1 MISNKD
7 CKSMIIML
15 DPIFFRLLRHV
26 NKELGANCIIN
37 VTEVTET
44 IGKSV
49 SVHPIATTYGID
61 INYGDTHISLH
72 ISVVTCK
79 ILLS

>member
-1 MISNKD
+1 MVNNKN
-7 CKSMIIML
+7 CKSVIIML
-15 DPIFFRLLRHV
+15 DQIFFQPLRHV

-49 SVHPIATTYGID
+49 SVHPIATTHGID
-61 INYGDTHISLH
+61 VMATHISLC
-72 ISVVTCK
+72 IFQ
-79 ILLS
+79 LSPV

>member
-1 MISNKD
+1 
-7 CKSMIIML
+7 MIIML
-15 DPIFFRLLRHV
+15 DQIFFFRPLRHV

-49 SVHPIATTYGID
+49 SVHPIATTHGID

-79 ILLS
+79 ILLSSWTST